1 LPETVG
7 DVRSFH
13 IEAGVDGASAAS
25 LARAAARMSRATGAG
40 WPSLGAVA
48 RSAAAVFTTSAAR
61 ASGWSALRVD
71 VEGRDAGGG
80 REETEP
86 YGIVDHLPNLET
98 APLIVAGLLAARG
111 EVQARGVAPPESAF
125 EPGRFLALLAER
137 GVRAAHLERGDL
149 SASRAGLR
157 LKH

>member
-1 LPETVG
+1 TIASIRIAWSLSWRDEGADLGRLLAAWSGDAEVIEAGQRVHCRAGSQPGRRFFPQPVGWQRVSLARGAEILTLPETVG

-71 VEGRDAGGG
+71 VEGRYAG
-80 REETEP
+80 REETE
-86 YGIVDHLPNLET
+86 
-98 APLIVAGLLAARG
+98 
-111 EVQARGVAPPESAF
+111 
-125 EPGRFLALLAER
+125 
-137 GVRAAHLERGDL
+137 
-149 SASRAGLR
+149 
-157 LKH
+157 